1 MKASIL
7 LAIKREQ
14 RNRRSNQLSDGLH
27 GKRETKS
34 LSDAVITHVT
44 QVTVEDAPMT
54 EVEDVPMTK
63 LEEPATE
70 DTRSLREIW
79 KQECDV
85 GISYKTFLQRVQT
98 QKWDLQ
104 KALHTP
110 KAR

>member
-14 RNRRSNQLSDGLH
+14 RNRRSDGFLDGLH
-27 GKRETKS
+27 DKRAEKS
-34 LSDAVITHVT
+34 VSDAVITHVT
-44 QVTVEDAPMT
+44 QVSVEDAT
-54 EVEDVPMTK
+54 EKAGEI
-63 LEEPATE
+63 EEATE
-70 DTRSLREIW
+70 DVRSLREIW
-79 KQECDV
+79 EQECDV
-85 GISYKTFLQRVQT
+85 GISYKTFLQRVKT

>member
-44 QVTVEDAPMT
+44 QVTVEEPAPVT
-54 EVEDVPMTK
+54 ELENPENSLPKTQAEWAKELGIQKQTLTK
-63 LEEPATE
+63 YLKRHECTLEEAVE
-70 DTRSLREIW
+70 Y
-79 KQECDV
+79 
-85 GISYKTFLQRVQT
+85 YKSR
-98 QKWDLQ
+98 
-104 KALHTP
+104 
-110 KAR
+110 

>member
-44 QVTVEDAPMT
+44 QVTVEDTPMT
-54 EVEDVPMTK
+54 DLESPENSLPKTQAEWAKELGIQKQTLTK
-63 LEEPATE
+63 YMKRHECTLEEAVE
-70 DTRSLREIW
+70 Y
-79 KQECDV
+79 
-85 GISYKTFLQRVQT
+85 YKSR
-98 QKWDLQ
+98 
-104 KALHTP
+104 
-110 KAR
+110 

>member
-14 RNRRSNQLSDGLH
+14 RNRRTDGFLDGLH
-27 GKRETKS
+27 GKQAIKPV
-34 LSDAVITHVT
+34 SDAVITHVT
-44 QVTVEDAPMT
+44 QVTVEDVTEKADEAP
-54 EVEDVPMTK
+54 VS
-63 LEEPATE
+63 E

-85 GISYKTFLQRVQT
+85 GISYKTFLQRMQT